1 MVSFFFFAEQVHIN
15 LPLVDVLQGIPRYAK
30 HVKDI
35 VANKRKLTE
44 YEIVALIEECNS
56 RI

>member
-1 MVSFFFFAEQVHIN
+1 MLKQDHIN